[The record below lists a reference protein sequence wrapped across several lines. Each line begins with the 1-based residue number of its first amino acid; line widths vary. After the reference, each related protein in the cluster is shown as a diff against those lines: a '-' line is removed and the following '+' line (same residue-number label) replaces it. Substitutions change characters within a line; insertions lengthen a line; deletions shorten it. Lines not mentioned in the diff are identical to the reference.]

1 MNVLLIAS
9 DATLA
14 DMLRGVGLRVTAAG
28 QPALSELARAG
39 SRAPEMLVIDH
50 HGNTALPE
58 ILGQIRRQ
66 HPAMGILVVLA
77 ELDGA
82 RVLEAMRAGV
92 SECLANPV
100 REDDLRAAIG
110 RIQASRPVAKK
121 GEIIAV
127 VGAKGGVGATT
138 LAVNIASGLAKDSA
152 APTRMMDLHIT
163 YGDAAVYMGIEPR
176 FSVSDAFSNMH
187 RLDAAVLRG
196 LVTKTQS
203 GADVL
208 PSSERPSA
216 VNPDVLQVRSLID
229 LAATQYGYL
238 VLDVPRS
245 SPALLEGLEGVGTVL
260 LVANQ
265 ELAAVRS
272 ASRLSAALQ
281 QRYGRERLH
290 LVVNRFD
297 ERAEISVED
306 VERVTGLKVR
316 QTFPNNYA
324 SALACQTA
332 GRPLIM
338 HSNSKLATT
347 LASFTRT
354 LAGISEPAST
364 ERPGLFARIGRPLSV
379 KS

>member
-9 DATLA
+9 DSTLA

-28 QPALSELARAG
+28 APALSELARAG
-39 SRAPEMLVIDH
+39 SRAPELLVIDH
-50 HGNTALPE
+50 HGTTSLPE

-66 HPAMGILVVLA
+66 HPSMGILVVLP

-110 RIQASRPVAKK
+110 RIQASRPAAKR
-121 GEIIAV
+121 GESFAV
-127 VGAKGGVGATT
+127 VGTKGGVGATT
-138 LAVNIASGLAKDSA
+138 LAVNIASSLAKDSGV
-152 APTRMMDLHIT
+152 PTLLMDLHVT
-163 YGDAAVYMGIEPR
+163 YGDAAVFMGIEPR
-176 FSVSDAFSNMH
+176 FSISDALQNMH

-196 LVTKTQS
+196 LVTKTAS
-203 GADVL
+203 GADLL
-208 PSSERPSA
+208 PSSDRPNA
-216 VNPDVLQVRSLID
+216 HAPDMVHVRALVD

-245 SPALLEGLEGVGTVL
+245 ASSVLDALDGVGTIL

-265 ELAAVRS
+265 ELASVRS
-272 ASRLSAALQ
+272 AARLSSMLQ

-290 LVVNRFD
+290 LLVTRYD
-297 ERAEISVED
+297 ERAEIGIPD

-316 QTFPNNYA
+316 QTFPNNYPT
-324 SALACQTA
+324 ALACQTA
-332 GRPLIM
+332 GRPLVM
-338 HSNSKLATT
+338 HSHSKLAAALT
-347 LASFTRT
+347 AFGRT
-354 LAGISEPAST
+354 LAGVSEPASS
-364 ERPGLFARIGRPLSV
+364 ERPGLFSRLGRPLSV

>member
-9 DATLA
+9 DSTLA
-14 DMLRGVGLRVTAAG
+14 DILRAVGLRVTAAG

-39 SRAPEMLVIDH
+39 SRAPELLVIDH
-50 HGNTALPE
+50 HGRNALPE

-66 HPAMGILVVLA
+66 HPAMGILVVLS

-92 SECLANPV
+92 SECLAMPIK
-100 REDDLRAAIG
+100 EDDLRAAIG
-110 RIQASRPVAKK
+110 RIQASRPAAKK

-127 VGAKGGVGATT
+127 IGAKGGVGATT
-138 LAVNIASGLAKDSA
+138 LAVNIASGLAKDSGS
-152 APTRMMDLHIT
+152 PTLLMDLHVT
-163 YGDAAVYMGIEPR
+163 YGDVAVYMGIEPR
-176 FSVSDAFSNMH
+176 FSVSDAFNNMH

-196 LVTKTQS
+196 LVTKTAS

-208 PSSERPSA
+208 PSSERHA
-216 VNPDVLQVRSLID
+216 VQMPDAAQVRALVD

-238 VLDVPRS
+238 ILDIPRS
-245 SPALLEGLEGVGTVL
+245 SSDVLATLEGVSTVL

-265 ELAAVRS
+265 ELATVRS

-281 QRYGRERLH
+281 QRFGQERVH

-297 ERAEISVED
+297 DRAEIGVQD

-316 QTFPNNYA
+316 QTLPNNYA

-332 GRPLIM
+332 GRPLVM

-347 LASFTRT
+347 LASFART
-354 LAGISEPAST
+354 LAGLSEPASS

>member
-9 DATLA
+9 DSTLA
-14 DMLRGVGLRVTAAG
+14 DMLRAVGLRVTAAG

-39 SRAPEMLVIDH
+39 SRAPELLVIDH
-50 HGNTALPE
+50 HGKGSLPD
-58 ILGQIRRQ
+58 ILGQVRRQ
-66 HPAMGILVVLA
+66 HPAMGVLVVLS

-100 REDDLRAAIG
+100 QEDDLRAAIG

-138 LAVNIASGLAKDSA
+138 LAVNIASGLAKESG
-152 APTRMMDLHIT
+152 APTLMMDLHIT
-163 YGDAAVYMGIEPR
+163 YGDAAVFMGIEPR
-176 FSVSDAFSNMH
+176 FSVSDAFNNMH

-216 VNPDVLQVRSLID
+216 INPDVLQVRSLVD
-229 LAATQYGYL
+229 LAATQYSYL

-245 SPALLEGLEGVGTVL
+245 SPALLEALEGVGTVL

-265 ELAAVRS
+265 ELSTVRN
-272 ASRLSAALQ
+272 ASRLSTALQ

-316 QTFPNNYA
+316 QTFPNHYA
-324 SALACQTA
+324 AALACQTA
-332 GRPLIM
+332 GRPLVM
-338 HSNSKLATT
+338 HSNSKLAST
-347 LASFTRT
+347 LVSFTRT
-354 LAGISEPAST
+354 LAGIVEPAPT
-364 ERPGLFARIGRPLSV
+364 ERPGLFSRIGRPLSV

>member
-14 DMLRGVGLRVTAAG
+14 DMLRAVGLRVTAAG

-39 SRAPEMLVIDH
+39 SRAPELLVIDH
-50 HGNTALPE
+50 HGTGSLPDV
-58 ILGQIRRQ
+58 LGQIRRQ
-66 HPAMGILVVLA
+66 HPAMGILVVLS

-92 SECLANPV
+92 SECLAHPV
-100 REDDLRAAIG
+100 QEDDLRAAIG
-110 RIQASRPVAKK
+110 RIQASRPAAKK
-121 GEIIAV
+121 GEIVAV

-138 LAVNIASGLAKDSA
+138 LAVNIASSLAKDSGA
-152 APTRMMDLHIT
+152 STLLMDLHVT
-163 YGDAAVYMGIEPR
+163 YGDAAVFMGIEPR
-176 FSVSDAFSNMH
+176 FSVADAFNNIH

-196 LVTKTQS
+196 LVTKTPS
-203 GADVL
+203 GADLL
-208 PSSERPSA
+208 PSSERSSA
-216 VNPDVLQVRSLID
+216 NTPDVLQVRSLVD

-245 SPALLEGLEGVGTVL
+245 SPALLEALEGVGTVL

-265 ELAAVRS
+265 ELSSVRS
-272 ASRLSAALQ
+272 ASRLSTALQ
-281 QRYGRERLH
+281 QRYGREHVH

-316 QTFPNNYA
+316 HTFPNNYA

-332 GRPLIM
+332 GRPLVM

-354 LAGISEPAST
+354 LAGIAEPT
-364 ERPGLFARIGRPLSV
+364 PIERPGLFSRIGRPLSV